1 MILDRKL
8 LSADHT
14 GGSAQIPAKTL
25 DRDERGERVIRHIF
39 LWRVADGHDPDEIVA
54 ILNTLRERCPG
65 IVGWEIGQHQGEPNE
80 NGAPWDGA
88 LISDHPSWE
97 ALDEYSNDPY
107 HSKVVEKLLPR
118 FSDRAVVDIEVA

>member
-1 MILDRKL
+1 LTGSYFLLIILPFPTVSSEQD
-8 LSADHT
+8 A
-14 GGSAQIPAKTL
+14 GAIEG
-25 DRDERGERVIRHIF
+25 GERVIRHIF
-39 LWRVADGHDPDEIVA
+39 LWRVAEGHDPDEIVE

-80 NGAPWDGA
+80 NGDPWHGA

-107 HSKVVEKLLPR
+107 HSEVVEKLLPR
-118 FSDRAVVDIEVA
+118 FAERAVVDFEVS